1 MQLSVIIVNYNVKH
15 FLEHCLLSV
24 EAACTNIQHEI
35 IVVDNNSTDG
45 SRVFFNNKF
54 SNVQFFWL
62 EQNLGFAKANNYAIK
77 QSKGEYV
84 LFLNPDTIV
93 GENTVTNCIQ
103 FLRQQQNCG
112 AAGVRMIDGAG
123 KFLPESKRNLP
134 SPLNGFFK
142 ALGLA
147 KLFNTST
154 LFSAYYATQVAEKET
169 KEVPVLAGAFMM
181 LPKQALNQV
190 KGFDEDF
197 FMYGEDIDLS
207 YRLTKA
213 ALINFYIGSETI
225 IHFKG
230 ESMPRQSKKFATA
243 FYDATL
249 LFVKK
254 HYSSKPLLTFFMR
267 CFLTIAK
274 KAALTFAQTSKQ
286 SLSQQTFVALALGEP
301 DSIVKDKITSHNIS
315 IEIDAA
321 ANSEK
326 QVDSYV
332 LCNPRNEEN
341 ITALEKYGSSKTCF
355 LFNEKASSI
364 ITSNNKNYQ
373 GIALQ

>member
-24 EAACTNIQHEI
+24 EAACTNIKYEI

-45 SRVFFNNKF
+45 SQVFFKNKF
-54 SNVQFFWL
+54 SNVHFFWL

-77 QSKGEYV
+77 QAKGQYV

-93 GENTVTNCIQ
+93 GENTVTNCVR
-103 FLRQQQNCG
+103 FLQQQQNCG
-112 AAGVRMIDGAG
+112 AVGVRMIDGAG
-123 KFLPESKRNLP
+123 EFLPESKRNLP
-134 SPLNGFFK
+134 SPLSGFFK
-142 ALGLA
+142 AMGLA

-154 LFSAYYATQVAEKET
+154 LFAAYYATKVAEKET

-213 ALINFYIGSETI
+213 GLINFYIGSETI
-225 IHFKG
+225 LHFKG
-230 ESMPRQSKKFATA
+230 ESMPRQSKQFANT
-243 FYDATL
+243 FYDASL

-254 HYSSKPLLTFFMR
+254 HYSGKPLLSFFMQS
-267 CFLTIAK
+267 FLTIAK
-274 KAALTFAQTSKQ
+274 KTVLAFAQTSKQ
-286 SLSQQTFVALALGEP
+286 HTQQQKFNALALGEQA
-301 DSIVKDKITSHNIS
+301 SMVKDKITSHNIS

-332 LCNPRNEEN
+332 LCNPKNEEN
-341 ITALEKYGSSKTCF
+341 ITALEKYGSNKTCF
-355 LFNEKASSI
+355 LFDKKASSI
-364 ITSNNKNYQ
+364 IASNNKNYQ
-373 GIALQ
+373 GIVLE